1 MLQSDQQDQALNK
14 SIYHFIS
21 NSIASE
27 YLLVEDA
34 DMINEFITSH
44 KAVYIQPE
52 IESSKPVS
60 SDVIDEFSDCI
71 IKETPDQPPKP
82 KVILS
87 FDSALAI
94 SAVIKTTER
103 ITNTSELLVINL
115 PREKV
120 YSTIFDYIHYA
131 ITPLIKTQQGQG
143 IESTLKKLAELELSL
158 QHLQQNIQI
167 PTVTLKTHPLIMTV
181 NNLEKDSTFLN
192 EIQSHVNLWI
202 KEIQKVT
209 LLDRQVSSG
218 SAQQEIE
225 FWIQMERSLHQIEH
239 SLKQPEIQ
247 KTLSLLK
254 AAKRFHATVSFIA
267 DTGIKETTEKVLK
280 YNLLMKEFPIN
291 ELLTAT
297 DLDKIQQAIKMI
309 FTHFIKKLKLCPY
322 PVARA
327 LPLCE
332 AISEDLNSQL
342 LKVLQH
348 KSLLY
353 IDFQQFQE
361 LMMKLHAVFDC
372 WQENVNEFI
381 SVGRDVTRKRLE
393 PFIPVKVQ
401 SRHVL
406 LQERILFIEGFRTQH
421 EQLLQTIKKVG
432 NEELGNFE
440 DVNSALDSIKSINW
454 LDVTPGNIILNQ
466 TA

>member
-1 MLQSDQQDQALNK
+1 MLQSDLCDQGLNQ
-14 SIYHFIS
+14 IIFDFIS
-21 NSIASE
+21 NSIPSE
-27 YLLVEDA
+27 YLLVDDSA
-34 DMINEFITSH
+34 VINQFITSH

-52 IESSKPVS
+52 IESDETVS
-60 SDVIDEFSDCI
+60 SDEFSDCMA
-71 IKETPDQPPKP
+71 KDASFPSKKS

-87 FDSALAI
+87 FESNLAI
-94 SAVIKTTER
+94 SAVIKTTQE
-103 ITNTSELLVINL
+103 ITGTSDLFVINL
-115 PREKV
+115 PREKL
-120 YSTIFDYIHYA
+120 YSTICDYIHYA
-131 ITPLIKTQQGQG
+131 ITPFIKTQQGQG
-143 IESTLKKLAELELSL
+143 IELTLKKLAELELSL
-158 QHLQQNIQI
+158 QHLQQNLQI
-167 PTVTLKTHPLIMTV
+167 PTVTLKTHPLIMSVTEQ
-181 NNLEKDSTFLN
+181 EKDSTFLN

-218 SAQQEIE
+218 TAQQEIE
-225 FWIQMERSLHQIEH
+225 FWIQMERSLQQIEL

-247 KTLSLLK
+247 KTLSILK

-280 YNLLMKEFPIN
+280 YNVLMKDFPIN
-291 ELLTAT
+291 ELLTAS
-297 DLDKIQQAIKMI
+297 DFEKIQHAIKLI

-322 PVARA
+322 PIARA

-332 AISEDLNSQL
+332 AISDDLNAQL

-348 KSLLY
+348 KSLFY
-353 IDFQQFQE
+353 IDFQHFEE
-361 LMMKLHAVFDC
+361 LMNQLHSVFDC

-401 SRHVL
+401 SRHLL

-432 NEELGNFE
+432 NEELGNLE
-440 DVNSALDSIKSINW
+440 DVNSALDSIKSINC
-454 LDVTPGNIILNQ
+454 LDVTPGIIILN
-466 TA
+466 